1 MSGKNA
7 RAGGKFTGNHT
18 SLTPA
23 AAVVADIADKCE
35 YVTKIS
41 PGFIKSGLRSAGGK
55 RRVKI
60 TEKGAGFMIS
70 VRGNISHQELHI
82 YADDVAAAKEYLIK
96 EIKKEGFLIKED

>member
-23 AAVVADIADKCE
+23 VADVADGCQF
-35 YVTKIS
+35 VTKIS
-41 PGFIKSGLRSAGGK
+41 PGYIKSGLRSAGGK

-70 VRGNISHQELHI
+70 VRGNISHQELHV
-82 YADDVAAAKEYLIK
+82 YSDDVESAKEYLIK
-96 EIKKEGFLIKED
+96 EIKKEGFLIK